1 MILSL
6 ARIQS
11 IRKEDET
18 KKKDSRETI
27 RHALIIIEI
36 QSEATP
42 HSTTDTAGVAVVH
55 SNVPV
60 SENHSGGNQ
69 LPIQSGPLLDSRLPT
84 QLLYVGQKSICGNDN
99 SGSKLINNC

>member
-11 IRKEDET
+11 TRKEDET
-18 KKKDSRETI
+18 KKKDIREII
-27 RHALIIIEI
+27 RHSLIIIEI

-42 HSTTDTAGVAVVH
+42 HSTTDTAWVAVVY

-60 SENHSGGNQ
+60 SENHSGGTQ
-69 LPIQSGPLLDSRLPT
+69 LPIQSGPLLDGRLPT
-84 QLLYVGQKSICGNDN
+84 QLIYVGQKSICENDN
-99 SGSKLINNC
+99 SESKLNNNC